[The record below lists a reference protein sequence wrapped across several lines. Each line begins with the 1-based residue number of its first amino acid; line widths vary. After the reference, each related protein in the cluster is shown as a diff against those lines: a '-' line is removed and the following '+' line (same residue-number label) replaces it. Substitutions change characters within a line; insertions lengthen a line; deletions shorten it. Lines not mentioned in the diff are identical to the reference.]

1 MLTSEQSI
9 VVYDRGRA
17 MPDRLTRSAHGPYLA
32 YAERMLAVYREGI
45 GRTRRELHRA
55 VEFILE
61 DEAGCEVRRLRA
73 FTKLLDDTGRFDTD
87 PDGKASKLRLRV
99 FEHAAKLHPLVGVPD
114 RLFETGEQEAKTR
127 IARELGLAWTEL
139 EAGLYAD
146 VLDHQPLRSFEGY
159 PSPAVLLSRYNV
171 AQLQATL
178 YRALRMEVTAR
189 ADFKTILR
197 YLKLAR
203 LLHEVRKLG
212 ASAYRIT
219 ISGPLSILQETRRY
233 GVNLARFLPSLLAC
247 KDWEMTAFLR
257 TPWGGQATLQLSSR
271 DGFRSHLPPP
281 EEFDSTLEKEFAQ
294 KFGAARGGWMLH
306 REAEI
311 VHEGQTAFIPD
322 FVFRHEDGT
331 EVLFEIVGYWTPE
344 YLEHKREILRRF
356 RSQRIVIAVPAKSLR
371 EEPKLQAGVVVYKTA
386 IKVEPVLEALER
398 ARIHSP
404 VPCSQRPKAGP
415 NAQTGIAHHEHE

>member
-17 MPDRLTRSAHGPYLA
+17 IPDRLTRSAHGPYLA
-32 YAERMLAVYREGI
+32 HAERMLAVYREGV
-45 GRTRRELHRA
+45 GRTRGELHRA
-55 VEFILE
+55 VWAILQ
-61 DEAGCEVRRLRA
+61 DEPDCEVRRLRA
-73 FTKLLDDTGRFDTD
+73 FAKLLDDAGRFDTD

-99 FEHAAKLHPLVGVPD
+99 FEQAAKLHPLVGVPD
-114 RLFETGEQEAKTR
+114 RLFETGEETAKAQ
-127 IARELGLAWTEL
+127 IARELGRAWPEL

-146 VLDHQPLRSFEGY
+146 VIDHQPLRSFEGY
-159 PSPAVLLSRYNV
+159 PSPEALLSRYNV
-171 AQLQATL
+171 AQLQAAL

-197 YLKLAR
+197 YLKLSR

-212 ASAYRIT
+212 ASAYRID

-233 GVNLARFLPSLLAC
+233 GVNLARFLPPLLVC
-247 KDWEMTAFLR
+247 KDWEMSALLR
-257 TPWGGQATLQLSSR
+257 TPWGGQATLSLSSR

-281 EEFDSTLEKEFAQ
+281 EEFDSTLEQEFAL
-294 KFGAARGGWMLH
+294 KFGADRGGWTLH

-344 YLEHKREILRRF
+344 YLEHKRETLRRF

-371 EEPKLQAGVVVYKTA
+371 EKAKLPAGVVVYKTA
-386 IKVEPVLEALER
+386 LKVEPVLEALER
-398 ARIHSP
+398 ARIQSPAPHS
-404 VPCSQRPKAGP
+404 QGRPTGP
-415 NAQTGIAHHEHE
+415 DAQTGIAQHEHE